1 MFMSIFKGKARGLGE
16 EARESIYMKVG
27 VDLRAHLHHFKGA
40 RLAVFMAIAL
50 HADENGESYPSY
62 ETLERETGYGSD
74 TIATAQEA
82 LCQLEIE
89 GHRVLVK
96 RRVRDSEGRFV
107 GGNHYLIFPT
117 SEEIQMWENPDVE
130 KTRGGKIQAEEEPL
144 GKGEPSKKE
153 KPLKTSHAEKSNNDF
168 SRAPAE
174 RAQQQS
180 LLPLADDSPNN
191 PPASNGK
198 SQQGKKGRPK
208 KGANPN
214 TQPIMDAYVEALGR
228 VPPNYAKESAF
239 AKKLAEEGYTPEQV
253 VSVYKTMK
261 DGWWSSRYLSL
272 CKVHEEIGEVYP
284 LGQGQNG
291 NSSPHES
298 EYRYLTPDNV
308 YV

>member
-117 SEEIQMWENPDVE
+117 SEEIQMWENPDVG

-168 SRAPAE
+168 LRAPAE
-174 RAQQQS
+174 RAQQPA
-180 LLPLADDSPNN
+180 LLPIEVLEPLPNT
-191 PPASNGK
+191 PPVDARKPRQEHGQTNS
-198 SQQGKKGRPK
+198 
-208 KGANPN
+208 N
-214 TQPIMDAYVEALGR
+214 TQPILKAYLDCLGYKPANTGKEAKA
-228 VPPNYAKESAF
+228 AKAI
-239 AKKLAEEGYTPEQV
+239 AAAGYTPEQV
-253 VSVYKTMK
+253 TTAYKLVKQQTFWQNK
-261 DGWWSSRYLSL
+261 HL
-272 CKVHEEIGEVYP
+272 CLASVHENIGP
-284 LGQGQNG
+284 LLPQITVILQ
-291 NSSPHES
+291 SSPVTG
-298 EYRYLTPDNV
+298 YRHTEQGVFLNI
-308 YV
+308 